1 MIHVGSKWESCHN
14 LKVHNIKMYESKH
27 EKYMGD
33 IITKT
38 GNQRATIQ
46 NRKQNG
52 FGIVSQIVNESPLGR
67 WRTKSGLLLR
77 KAMLV
82 NSMLFNSEAWHGIV
96 KDDIKILSRVDESLL
111 QGLLSAHSKTPI
123 KAFFL
128 ETGQIPITYIWA
140 SRRLNYLHTILKRN
154 QNEITRK
161 VYEAQKLDYKKGDFV
176 QQIED
181 DKEMIKKLK

>member
-1 MIHVGSKWESCHN
+1 MH
-14 LKVHNIKMYESKH
+14 ESKH

-46 NRKQNG
+46 NRKLNG

-82 NSMLFNSEAWHGIV
+82 NSMLFNSEA
-96 KDDIKILSRVDESLL
+96 
-111 QGLLSAHSKTPI
+111 
-123 KAFFL
+123 
-128 ETGQIPITYIWA
+128 
-140 SRRLNYLHTILKRN
+140 
-154 QNEITRK
+154 
-161 VYEAQKLDYKKGDFV
+161 
-176 QQIED
+176 
-181 DKEMIKKLK
+181 